1 MLVRFLQTIRV
12 AINYMAIYRIMSS
25 ITKKDAKGDNRLPSS
40 ADVSNASSL
49 TKTEIEQANSK
60 LRFEKAKSQTG
71 KK

>member
-1 MLVRFLQTIRV
+1 
-12 AINYMAIYRIMSS
+12 MSS
-25 ITKKDAKGDNRLPSS
+25 LTKKDAKGDNRLPSS

-60 LRFEKAKSQTG
+60 LRFREAESKTG